1 MNRPQR
7 TTVTLAIEQQTV
19 ERIAAWQAEQAEKIG
34 VRLSMNAAANALL
47 KHGLAAEQSK
57 QNATACPSR

>member
-1 MNRPQR
+1 MQRPQR
-7 TTVTLAIEQQTV
+7 KTVTLAIEQQTV

-47 KHGLAAEQSK
+47 KQALTQ
-57 QNATACPSR
+57 QPATAN